1 LSLQILHVLWPGEL
15 PTHTLL
21 HPFSYA
27 CPVLLLICL
36 CWPGEGS
43 GLVKFETAEQRSLF
57 YAEFVKAE
65 QGGSST
71 GSSGQFQVKFPG
83 GTSGGTVKSGVKRPA
98 GDEAAAAGGGNEDG
112 VNGGARK
119 RKAKELKSDIREVVC
134 PWWERP
140 YADQLQDKMGVVN
153 GTLRAL
159 TEKVSKRVKSWLSNS
174 SWSLLRVCCWCLL
187 LPMRSCA
194 AVQPSRFI
202 QR

>member
-1 LSLQILHVLWPGEL
+1 LLRNGFVL
-15 PTHTLL
+15 
-21 HPFSYA
+21 A
-27 CPVLLLICL
+27 A
-36 CWPGEGS
+36 GEGS

-83 GTSGGTVKSGVKRPA
+83 GASGSTVKSGVKRPA
-98 GDEAAAAGGGNEDG
+98 GDAAAAAGGAAAAEDG
-112 VNGGARK
+112 ANGGARK

-159 TEKVSKRVKSWLSNS
+159 AEKVSK
-174 SWSLLRVCCWCLL
+174 
-187 LPMRSCA
+187 A
-194 AVQPSRFI
+194 
-202 QR
+202 